1 MHQVYPNN
9 PNCFSHCVLGGGKDQ
24 LIMYLT
30 GFARAGKSCAVTVAE
45 QFCFEFC
52 HSLSIR
58 WSSRSF
64 FFTATTG
71 VAAALVGGGTIH
83 GGAFLNCNYNKID
96 DEMKARWMDVVVL
109 VIDEISFFSMSLL
122 RKLNKHLQFIRGC
135 HDKPFGGIHI
145 VFVGDFHQLDPIAT
159 KASDF
164 LYRGATNGLW
174 EGSLNVAIFLEDTHR
189 FRDDPKFGEVLKK
202 LWRGQFDRDDKK
214 YINSRVVGPNV
225 NLPDVMSGDISY
237 ACPSNLQRNQISW
250 GIFDKRIRAN
260 NPLATSN
267 DPPPDH
273 TIIIEADI
281 QSKSS
286 SRAGSS
292 VRVSSSVREMILS
305 TCGDNDIRVT
315 KSNSKGDKNDTS
327 RGGQKIDP
335 ALRLYQ
341 GCPGM
346 GISNKDLDNGV
357 GNGTAFEVL
366 RVQLKEM
373 ASSLRWT
380 NWDGYKVQTVSVTD
394 VAYVECMHRKPRFLQ
409 ALEAK
414 LNELEAKLDPDTVP
428 GSLESVIATLKKEID
443 QATNKLKFKLKPVS
457 FTATASVAIDS
468 FSDEKH
474 VFSGVKIT
482 QIPMNLND
490 ATTGHKLQVHLPF
503 FSVRRILL
511 ILLSYSLNSLLLQ
524 GCSREKLIVA
534 SFTKQWKNWIYVVL
548 SRVRTLAGLYLLE
561 PLDEDDDTIG
571 EVPQDLIDH
580 EERLRR
586 LEASVLE
593 ERRARMAQLD

>member
-1 MHQVYPNN
+1 M
-9 PNCFSHCVLGGGKDQ
+9 
-24 LIMYLT
+24 
-30 GFARAGKSCAVTVAE
+30 
-45 QFCFEFC
+45 
-52 HSLSIR
+52 
-58 WSSRSF
+58 
-64 FFTATTG
+64 
-71 VAAALVGGGTIH
+71 
-83 GGAFLNCNYNKID
+83 
-96 DEMKARWMDVVVL
+96 
-109 VIDEISFFSMSLL
+109 
-122 RKLNKHLQFIRGC
+122 
-135 HDKPFGGIHI
+135 
-145 VFVGDFHQLDPIAT
+145 
-159 KASDF
+159 
-164 LYRGATNGLW
+164 
-174 EGSLNVAIFLEDTHR
+174 AIFLEDTHR
-189 FRDDPKFGEVLKK
+189 FRDHPKFGKVLKK

-534 SFTKQWKNWIYVVL
+534 SFTK
-548 SRVRTLAGLYLLE
+548 
-561 PLDEDDDTIG
+561 
-571 EVPQDLIDH
+571 
-580 EERLRR
+580 
-586 LEASVLE
+586 
-593 ERRARMAQLD
+593 